1 MSGGFKLSLIVRG
14 QHPAGDPA
22 AHLADDLE
30 LVMAADRLGFDGVVK
45 GSHFSAAPFQSVQ
58 QIPFLSYCAAI
69 APRLRII
76 CGLVLAPLQKP
87 LDLAEQLATL
97 DLLSGGRLVFG
108 AGIGYRDVEFKA
120 FGVPRGN
127 LGARFEEV
135 MLAVKR
141 LWSEDFVDM
150 KGDGWE
156 LDHAACPIKPVQQ
169 PGPPVWIGANAD
181 VAVKRAARIGDC
193 WYINPHNTL
202 ATIERQMDL
211 YKRALDELGKPFPAE
226 VPMRR
231 EVFVAASRAEA
242 IRLAQPYLEEKYR
255 AYRAWGQDKV
265 MPEGDDFDHEFA
277 ELLEDRFLMGS
288 PAEVAEQMVRLNRR
302 LGVNHIV
309 ASVHWPG
316 MPNSLALEQLDVLA
330 AEVMPKVREAV

>member
-1 MSGGFKLSLIVRG
+1 MPGFKLSLIVRG

-22 AHLADDLE
+22 GHLADDLA
-30 LVMAADRLGFDGVVK
+30 LVRAADRLGFDGVVK
-45 GSHFSAAPFQSVQ
+45 GSHFSAHPFQSVQ

-76 CGLVLAPLQKP
+76 CGLVLVPLHKP
-87 LDLAEQLATL
+87 LELAEQLATL

-108 AGIGYRDVEFKA
+108 AGIGYRDVEFQA
-120 FGVPRGN
+120 FGVPRGR
-127 LGARFEEV
+127 LGARFEEI

-141 LWSEDFVDM
+141 LWTEDFVDLA
-150 KGDGWE
+150 GDGWE
-156 LDHAACPIKPVQQ
+156 LAHAACPIKPLQQ
-169 PGPPVWIGANAD
+169 PTPPIWIGANAD
-181 VAVKRAARIGDC
+181 VAVARAARIGDC

-202 ATIERQMDL
+202 ATIERQMDI
-211 YKRALDELGKPFPAE
+211 YKRALDACGKPFPAE

-316 MPNSLALEQLDVLA
+316 MPNTLAVEQLEILA
-330 AEVMPKVREAV
+330 RDVMPQVRQAV

>member
-1 MSGGFKLSLIVRG
+1 MPGFKLSLIVRG

-22 AHLADDLE
+22 GHLADDLA
-30 LVMAADRLGFDGVVK
+30 LVRAAERLGFDGVVK
-45 GSHFSAAPFQSVQ
+45 GSHFSAHPFQSVQ

-76 CGLVLAPLQKP
+76 CGLVLVPLHKP
-87 LDLAEQLATL
+87 LELAEQLATL

-120 FGVPRGN
+120 FGVPRGR
-127 LGARFEEV
+127 LGARFEDI

-150 KGDGWE
+150 TGDGWE
-156 LDHAACPIKPVQQ
+156 LAHAACPIKPLQQ
-169 PGPPVWIGANAD
+169 PGPPIWIGANAD
-181 VAVKRAARIGDC
+181 VAVERAARIGDC

-202 ATIERQMDL
+202 ATIERQMDI
-211 YKRALDELGKPFPAE
+211 YKRALDACGKAFPAE

-242 IRLAQPYLEEKYR
+242 IRRAQPYLEEKYR

-288 PAEVAEQMVRLNRR
+288 PAEVAEQMARLNRR

-309 ASVHWPG
+309 ASVHWPA
-316 MPNSLALEQLDVLA
+316 MPNTLALEQLEILA
-330 AEVMPKVREAV
+330 RDVMPQVRQAV